1 MKADLVAGVAVVD
14 MTPPAGL
21 AMSGFAART
30 SPAEGA
36 HDPLSARA
44 LALSD
49 GRGASVIV
57 AADLVALTVGQA
69 DRLRGAIAAETG
81 LDRSAVTIAVT
92 HTHGGPHVT
101 PDALGSGADRGYIA
115 TAEAAIV
122 EAAATAWR
130 GRRPATLRRSIGSE
144 PGIAK
149 NRRVPGGAIDPTV
162 SVVRVDDPSGSPR
175 AVFFS
180 YACHPVVL
188 GADNLLFTADWPGE
202 ARLAVERSFPGA
214 VAIFA
219 QGCCGQINSGHSAH
233 DSMRPGASSA
243 RTFVASRQIGGRIG
257 QAVVEA
263 ALQAVPV
270 GGPVRSASLAIDLS
284 FSAVS
289 PDELAAARVAWERE
303 LSEGPEPARRLV
315 LEAKLRWA
323 DRTAG
328 TGPRHLTVEVA
339 SHLWGDVPMVVL
351 PGEPFVE
358 FALDI
363 RARLGRPDAI
373 VLGYCNGV
381 PGYIPYPPAA
391 YTAGGYE
398 IEEAHCFY
406 GQPGCLA
413 PESGPKLIAAAVST
427 STRLAV

>member
-1 MKADLVAGVAVVD
+1 
-14 MTPPAGL
+14 
-21 AMSGFAART
+21 
-30 SPAEGA
+30 
-36 HDPLSARA
+36 
-44 LALSD
+44 
-49 GRGASVIV
+49 
-57 AADLVALTVGQA
+57 
-69 DRLRGAIAAETG
+69 
-81 LDRSAVTIAVT
+81 
-92 HTHGGPHVT
+92 
-101 PDALGSGADRGYIA
+101 
-115 TAEAAIV
+115 
-122 EAAATAWR
+122 
-130 GRRPATLRRSIGSE
+130 
-144 PGIAK
+144 
-149 NRRVPGGAIDPTV
+149 
-162 SVVRVDDPSGSPR
+162 
-175 AVFFS
+175 
-180 YACHPVVL
+180 
-188 GADNLLFTADWPGE
+188 
-202 ARLAVERSFPGA
+202 

-339 SHLWGDVPMVVL
+339 SHLWGDVPIVVL